1 MYGKVGAKHKNE
13 FIKGE
18 ENMKKMI
25 AFALSAVMVMGLTA
39 CSSGTQTTQTEP
51 AKTETA
57 ATAETAKQ
65 EAGESA
71 AGGETAVWPTG
82 TVTVVVPAA
91 AGSTLDLNARIMT
104 TYLQN
109 KTGCPF
115 VVTNDVTG
123 NGTVAYETVRNA
135 KPDGST
141 LLFTQN
147 LFIQARGGIY
157 NQEPWDNFEV
167 VGDGGENT
175 EAYILVAKS
184 GKEYSNWEEFA
195 EYAKAHPGELVAG
208 IQNGGQAHML
218 QAILGEQA
226 GLEFQ
231 MVEAGSSADK
241 ITGILGGYIDVAFVS
256 TPTGAGYVEAGD
268 LIGLM
273 TTTPERSTFNS
284 EWPTSAELGYP
295 DVKILTRTSWFVP
308 KGMDAQLKEAINS
321 ACAGMETDADVE
333 EQLGKLSI
341 KYTHYS
347 VEESENL
354 VKESDELLKEGYKLM
369 EASQS

>member
-1 MYGKVGAKHKNE
+1 
-13 FIKGE
+13 
-18 ENMKKMI
+18 MKKI
-25 AFALSAVMVMGLTA
+25 AAVALSAAMMMGLTA
-39 CSSGTQTTQTEP
+39 CSGGTQTETTKADATTVAAADAATTQ
-51 AKTETA
+51 AQGAADGETA
-57 ATAETAKQ
+57 A
-65 EAGESA
+65 
-71 AGGETAVWPTG
+71 WPTG

-104 TYLQN
+104 TYLQD
-109 KTGCPF
+109 KTGTPF

-167 VGDGGENT
+167 VGDGGEST
-175 EAYILVAKS
+175 EAYVLVAKA
-184 GKEYSNWEEFA
+184 GKEYTNWEEFA
-195 EYAKAHPGELVAG
+195 EYVKAHPGELVAG

-218 QAILGEQA
+218 QAILGKEA

-273 TTTPERSTFNS
+273 TTTPERSSFNS

-295 DVKILTRTSWFVP
+295 DVKLLTRTSWFVP
-308 KGMDAQLKEAINS
+308 KGMDPALKEAINS
-321 ACAGMETDADVE
+321 AFTGMEGDASVT
-333 EQLGKLSI
+333 EQLAKLSI

-347 VEESENL
+347 IEESENL
-354 VKESDELLKEGYKLM
+354 VKESDELLKEGYELM
-369 EASQS
+369 GAGPS

>member
-1 MYGKVGAKHKNE
+1 MR
-13 FIKGE
+13 
-18 ENMKKMI
+18 KMAAI
-25 AFALSAVMVMGLTA
+25 ALSAVMMMGLTA
-39 CSSGTQTTQTEP
+39 CSNGAQATQTEA
-51 AKTETA
+51 AKTEAA
-57 ATAETAKQ
+57 ATAAAETTKK
-65 EAGESA
+65 ESGENT
-71 AGGETAVWPTG
+71 AGGETAAWPTG
-82 TVTVVVPAA
+82 TITVVVPAA
-91 AGSTLDLNARIMT
+91 AGSTLDLEARIMT
-104 TYLQN
+104 TYLQD
-109 KTGCPF
+109 KSGCPF

-175 EAYILVAKS
+175 EAYVLVAKA
-184 GKEYSNWEEFA
+184 GKEYTNWEEFA

-273 TTTPERSTFNS
+273 TTTPERSSFNS

-308 KGMDAQLKEAINS
+308 KGMDPQLKEAINS
-321 ACAGMETDADVE
+321 AFAGMETDESVK
-333 EQLGKLSI
+333 EQLEKLSI

-347 VEESENL
+347 IEESEEL

-369 EASQS
+369 GAGQS